1 MRKQTSSGG
10 ASAVTMQNDQ
20 EEENISGPRAKG
32 PQILDMPPFWATAI
46 LLLWASRKLYRAYVP
61 MP

>member
-1 MRKQTSSGG
+1 MRKQTSSER
-10 ASAVTMQNDQ
+10 SICCKRCKTKRKK
-20 EEENISGPRAKG
+20 NISGPRAMG
-32 PQILDMPPFWATAI
+32 PQILAMPPFWLIAI